1 MGNFSTPGGQ
11 NADILRATING
22 ESYGEPP
29 SSEISA
35 LLIELNQLIIAGG
48 GGGGGTTNY
57 NGLTNKPQINGVEL
71 KNNKSLAELGIVIPE
86 VDSALSG
93 SSENPV
99 QNRIIKGAL
108 DGKQNLLTFDA
119 APTAGS
125 NNPVRSS
132 GIKTALDLKQDV
144 LTIDPT
150 ISDSSTNPVQNKAI
164 ALKLSDYYTK
174 DQIDAIVAALD
185 TLSLEP
191 VEQLPT
197 EDISTTTIY
206 LLETATPGTYEQY
219 LYLNDTW
226 VLLGST
232 DVDLSNYY
240 NKSQVDIL
248 LLTKQAVLTF
258 DNAPTSGSNNPVKS
272 GGIYTALQGKQDT
285 LTFDNAPTE
294 DSDNPVKSGGVY
306 AALEDKQD
314 TLTFDNA
321 PTEDSEN
328 PVKSGGV
335 FEALESKQDELTFD
349 NEPVLN
355 SSNPVKSGGVYSGL
369 IKKLEKTNTMPAASV
384 DLLNTQLLFVG
395 TTTSDY
401 TKGTIY
407 ECQLVPESDPA
418 TYHWVAISSAEIDLS
433 LYKKI
438 WGPGPKSEWD
448 ALSTAEKTQYDE
460 AHFNDDEDPAYTVVD
475 AVTKG
480 NMHAVSSNAV
490 AEAIEDKYSTTEFKT
505 NKVWTDGR
513 PIYRKTYDVGA
524 LPNTNTKAIDLD
536 ITNLDFVIDIYGT
549 CKRNSDS
556 AFLPLPYL
564 YPSNLNEQIAI
575 YLRLGQMII
584 NAGQDRS
591 AFSGYVTLEYIKTT
605 V

>member
-1 MGNFSTPGGQ
+1 MGNYSTPGGQ

-29 SSEISA
+29 TSEISE
-35 LLIELNQLIIAGG
+35 LLIALNELIIAGG

-71 KNNKSLAELGIVIPE
+71 KNNKSLADLGIVIPP
-86 VDSALSG
+86 VDNALSG

-99 QNRIIKGAL
+99 QNKIIKGAL
-108 DGKQNLLTFDA
+108 DGKQALLTFDA
-119 APTAGS
+119 VPTASS
-125 NNPVRSS
+125 NNPVRS
-132 GIKTALDLKQDV
+132 GGVKQALDAKQDV
-144 LTIDPT
+144 MTIDT
-150 ISDSSTNPVQNKAI
+150 ELSTSSNNPVQNKVIAI
-164 ALKLSDYYTK
+164 KLTDYYTK
-174 DQIDAIVAALD
+174 EQVDDLLAALN

-206 LLETATPGTYEQY
+206 LLETETPGTYEQY

-226 VLLGST
+226 VLIGTT

-240 NKSQVDIL
+240 NKTQVDTL

-272 GGIYTALQGKQDT
+272 GGIYTALQSKQDTLTFDNAPRKDSDNPVTSGGVYTALEGKQDT

-294 DSDNPVKSGGVY
+294 DSANPVKSGGVFDALAEKQDTLTFDNTPIVNSDNPVKSGGVY
-306 AALEDKQD
+306 A
-314 TLTFDNA
+314 
-321 PTEDSEN
+321 
-328 PVKSGGV
+328 
-335 FEALESKQDELTFD
+335 
-349 NEPVLN
+349 
-355 SSNPVKSGGVYSGL
+355 GL
-369 IKKLEKTNTMPAASV
+369 IKKLEKTTTMPAASA

-418 TYHWVAISSAEIDLS
+418 EYHWVAISSAEIDLS

-438 WGPGPKSEWD
+438 WGPGPKSAWD
-448 ALSTAEKTQYDE
+448 ALSTAEKIQYDE
-460 AHFNDDEDPAYTVVD
+460 AHFNDDEDPAYSVVD
-475 AVTKG
+475 EVTKG

-490 AEAIEDKYSTTEFKT
+490 AEAIELAYSTSEVKT
-505 NKVWTDGR
+505 NKVWIDGK
-513 PIYRKTYDVGA
+513 PIYRRVITFDITSDSPRDSWYM
-524 LPNTNTKAIDLD
+524 PIDLKS
-536 ITNLDFVIDIYGT
+536 IPVKY
-549 CKRNSDS
+549 
-556 AFLPLPYL
+556 AF
-564 YPSNLNEQIAI
+564 
-575 YLRLGQMII
+575 
-584 NAGQDRS
+584 
-591 AFSGYVTLEYIKTT
+591 FSGYFYVPQNGLNVTIPYNDSGNHIWIQWITAQGIYLHHTFFGAGTAAVIFEYTKSTD
-605 V
+605 

>member
-29 SSEISA
+29 TSEISE

-71 KNNKSLAELGIVIPE
+71 KNNKTLADLGIVIPE

-108 DGKQNLLTFDA
+108 DGKQNLLTFDS

-144 LTIDPT
+144 LTIDTT
-150 ISDSSTNPVQNKAI
+150 ISDSSTNPVQNRAI

-174 DQIDAIVAALD
+174 DQVDDLLAALN

-191 VEQLPT
+191 VEELPT
-197 EDISTTTIY
+197 QDISTTTIY

-240 NKSQVDIL
+240 NKSQVDTL

-285 LTFDNAPTE
+285 LTFDEAPTE

-306 AALEDKQD
+306 AALENKQD

-321 PTEDSEN
+321 PTEDSDN

-335 FEALESKQDELTFD
+335 FEALAEKQDTLTFD

-355 SSNPVKSGGVYSGL
+355 SDNPVKSGGVYTGL
-369 IKKLEKTNTMPAASV
+369 IKKLEKTTTMPAASV

-407 ECQLVPESDPA
+407 ECQEVPESDPA
-418 TYHWVAISSAEIDLS
+418 AYHWVAISSAEIDLS
-433 LYKKI
+433 QYKKI
-438 WGPGPKSEWD
+438 WGPGPKATWD
-448 ALSTAEKTQYDE
+448 ALSTAEKIQYDE

-475 AVTKG
+475 EVTKG

-490 AEAIEDKYSTTEFKT
+490 AEAIEDEYSTTEVKT
-505 NKVWTDGR
+505 NKVWIDGK
-513 PIYRKTYDVGA
+513 PIYRKTIDCGN
-524 LPNTNTKAIDLD
+524 LPEAGIQKSVAHNI
-536 ITNLDFVIDIYGT
+536 
-549 CKRNSDS
+549 
-556 AFLPLPYL
+556 
-564 YPSNLNEQIAI
+564 SNLGKIVN
-575 YLRLGQMII
+575 
-584 NAGQDRS
+584 
-591 AFSGYVTLEYIKTT
+591 FSGLMSSSIGHQMPFPWPWENNEFNSYFVDSTYIFLFTNANRTTYSVIVTLEYTKTT
-605 V
+605 D

>member
-22 ESYGEPP
+22 ESYDEPP
-29 SSEISA
+29 TSEISA

-219 LYLNDTW
+219 LYLNNTW

-240 NKSQVDIL
+240 NKSQVDTL

-272 GGIYTALQGKQDT
+272 GGIYTALAGKQDT

-321 PTEDSEN
+321 PTEDSDN

-335 FEALESKQDELTFD
+335 YAALEDKQDELTFD

-355 SSNPVKSGGVYSGL
+355 SDNPVKSGGVYSGL
-369 IKKLEKTNTMPAASV
+369 IKKLEKTSTMPAASV

-418 TYHWVAISSAEIDLS
+418 AYHWVAISSAEIDLS

-475 AVTKG
+475 AVTDG
-480 NMHAVSSNAV
+480 DMHAVTSNAV
-490 AEAIEDKYSTTEFKT
+490 AAMFASHAPVRIKEYVVENAGAQNLVDISEDNAALIFGYVHSTSYPYNVPIPWNTEVTAFVQRSDKQI
-505 NKVWTDGR
+505 N
-513 PIYRKTYDVGA
+513 
-524 LPNTNTKAIDLD
+524 LN
-536 ITNLDFVIDIYGT
+536 ITNANYYGEAHLFIT
-549 CKRNSDS
+549 W
-556 AFLPLPYL
+556 
-564 YPSNLNEQIAI
+564 
-575 YLRLGQMII
+575 
-584 NAGQDRS
+584 
-591 AFSGYVTLEYIKTT
+591 
-605 V
+605 

>member
-29 SSEISA
+29 TSEISA

-219 LYLNDTW
+219 LYLNNTW

-240 NKSQVDIL
+240 NKSQVDTL

-258 DNAPTSGSNNPVKS
+258 DNAPTSGSDNPVKS
-272 GGIYTALQGKQDT
+272 GGIYTALAGKQDT

-321 PTEDSEN
+321 PTEDSDN

-335 FEALESKQDELTFD
+335 YAALEDKQDELTFD

-355 SSNPVKSGGVYSGL
+355 SDNPVKSGGVYSGL
-369 IKKLEKTNTMPAASV
+369 IKKLEKTSTMPAASV

-460 AHFNDDEDPAYTVVD
+460 AHFNDDESANVD
-475 AVTKG
+475 L
-480 NMHAVSSNAV
+480 
-490 AEAIEDKYSTTEFKT
+490 YSTSEVKT
-505 NKVWTDGR
+505 NKVWIDGK
-513 PIYRKTYDVGA
+513 PIYRKTIDCGNLPEAGA
-524 LPNTNTKAIDLD
+524 VKNVAHNI
-536 ITNLDFVIDIYGT
+536 
-549 CKRNSDS
+549 
-556 AFLPLPYL
+556 
-564 YPSNLNEQIAI
+564 SNLGKIVN
-575 YLRLGQMII
+575 
-584 NAGQDRS
+584 
-591 AFSGYVTLEYIKTT
+591 FSGLMFSAVGHQMPFPWPWENNEFNSYFIDSTYIFLTTNANRSTYSVIVTLEYTKTT
-605 V
+605 D

>member
-1 MGNFSTPGGQ
+1 MGNYSTPGGQ

-29 SSEISA
+29 TSEISE
-35 LLIELNQLIIAGG
+35 LLIELNELIIAGG

-57 NGLTNKPQINGVEL
+57 NGLSNKPQINGVEL
-71 KNNKSLAELGIVIPE
+71 KNNKSLADLGIVIPE

-144 LTIDPT
+144 LTIDPA
-150 ISDSSTNPVQNKAI
+150 ISENSTNPVQNRAI
-164 ALKLSDYYTK
+164 ALKLADYYTK
-174 DQIDAIVAALD
+174 DQIDDIVAALD

-191 VEQLPT
+191 VSELPT
-197 EDISTTTIY
+197 QDISTTTIY
-206 LLETATPGTYEQY
+206 LLETETPGTYEQY

-240 NKSQVDIL
+240 NKSQVDTL

-258 DNAPTSGSNNPVKS
+258 DNAPTSGSANPVTS
-272 GGIYTALQGKQDT
+272 DGIYSALAGKQDT

-306 AALEDKQD
+306 SALENKQD

-335 FEALESKQDELTFD
+335 YAALESKQDELTFD

-355 SSNPVKSGGVYSGL
+355 SDNPVKSGGVYSGL
-369 IKKLEKTNTMPAASV
+369 IKKLEKTNIMPAASA

-395 TTTSDY
+395 ITTSDY

-418 TYHWVAISSAEIDLS
+418 AYHWVAISSAEIDLS

-438 WGPGPKSEWD
+438 WGPGPKATWD
-448 ALSTAEKTQYDE
+448 ALSTAEKIQYDE
-460 AHFNDDEDPAYTVVD
+460 AHFNDDESANVD
-475 AVTKG
+475 L
-480 NMHAVSSNAV
+480 
-490 AEAIEDKYSTTEFKT
+490 YSTSEVKT
-505 NKVWTDGR
+505 NKVWIDGK
-513 PIYRKTYDVGA
+513 PIYRKVYVFPSNVTVQGNNWTSTGLAKPANIESIVGVSTIVRPDQRSYCVDVSA
-524 LPNTNTKAIDLD
+524 TTSD
-536 ITNLDFVIDIYGT
+536 TNLTLALLSNI
-549 CKRNSDS
+549 
-556 AFLPLPYL
+556 
-564 YPSNLNEQIAI
+564 NLN
-575 YLRLGQMII
+575 
-584 NAGQDRS
+584 
-591 AFSGYVTLEYIKTT
+591 VTQNSKLVLEYTKTT
-605 V
+605 D

>member
-22 ESYGEPP
+22 ESYSEPP
-29 SSEISA
+29 TSEISA

-150 ISDSSTNPVQNKAI
+150 ISDGSTNPVQNKAI

-219 LYLNDTW
+219 LYLNNTW

-240 NKSQVDIL
+240 NKSQVDTL

-258 DNAPTSGSNNPVKS
+258 DNAPTSGSDNPVKS
-272 GGIYTALQGKQDT
+272 GGIYTALAGKQDT

-321 PTEDSEN
+321 PTEDSDN

-335 FEALESKQDELTFD
+335 YTALEDKQDELTFD

-355 SSNPVKSGGVYSGL
+355 SDNPVKSGGVYSGL
-369 IKKLEKTNTMPAASV
+369 IKKLEKTSTMPAASV

-460 AHFNDDEDPAYTVVD
+460 AHFNDDESANVD
-475 AVTKG
+475 L
-480 NMHAVSSNAV
+480 
-490 AEAIEDKYSTTEFKT
+490 YSTSEVKT
-505 NKVWTDGR
+505 NKVWIDGK
-513 PIYRKTYDVGA
+513 PIYRKTIDCGNLPEAGA
-524 LPNTNTKAIDLD
+524 VKNVAHNI
-536 ITNLDFVIDIYGT
+536 
-549 CKRNSDS
+549 
-556 AFLPLPYL
+556 
-564 YPSNLNEQIAI
+564 SNLGKIVN
-575 YLRLGQMII
+575 
-584 NAGQDRS
+584 
-591 AFSGYVTLEYIKTT
+591 FSGLMFSAVGHQMPFPWPWENNEFNSYFIDSTYIFLTTNANRSTYSVIVTLEYTKTT
-605 V
+605 D

>member
-29 SSEISA
+29 TSEISA

-150 ISDSSTNPVQNKAI
+150 ISDGSTNPVQNKAI

-219 LYLNDTW
+219 LYLNNTW

-240 NKSQVDIL
+240 NKSQVDTL

-258 DNAPTSGSNNPVKS
+258 DNAPTSGSDNPVKS
-272 GGIYTALQGKQDT
+272 GGIYTALAGKQDT

-314 TLTFDNA
+314 
-321 PTEDSEN
+321 
-328 PVKSGGV
+328 
-335 FEALESKQDELTFD
+335 ELTFD

-355 SSNPVKSGGVYSGL
+355 SDNPVKSGGVYSGL
-369 IKKLEKTNTMPAASV
+369 IKKLEKTSTMPAASV

-460 AHFNDDEDPAYTVVD
+460 AHFNDDESANVD
-475 AVTKG
+475 L
-480 NMHAVSSNAV
+480 
-490 AEAIEDKYSTTEFKT
+490 YSTSEVKT
-505 NKVWTDGR
+505 NKVWIDGK
-513 PIYRKTYDVGA
+513 PIYRKTIDCGNLPEAGA
-524 LPNTNTKAIDLD
+524 VKNVAHNI
-536 ITNLDFVIDIYGT
+536 
-549 CKRNSDS
+549 
-556 AFLPLPYL
+556 
-564 YPSNLNEQIAI
+564 SNLGKIVN
-575 YLRLGQMII
+575 
-584 NAGQDRS
+584 
-591 AFSGYVTLEYIKTT
+591 FSGLMFSAVGHQMPFPWPWENNEFNSYFIDSTYIFLTTNANRSTYSVIVTLEYTKTT
-605 V
+605 D

>member
-29 SSEISA
+29 TSEISA

-185 TLSLEP
+185 TLKLEP
-191 VEQLPT
+191 VAELPT
-197 EDISTTTIY
+197 QDISTTTIY
-206 LLETATPGTYEQY
+206 LLETATPGRYEQY
-219 LYLNDTW
+219 LYLNETW

-240 NKSQVDIL
+240 NKSQVDTL
-248 LLTKQAVLTF
+248 LLTKQSVLTF
-258 DNAPTSGSNNPVKS
+258 DNAPTNGSNNPVKS
-272 GGIYTALQGKQDT
+272 GGIYTALQDKQDT

-321 PTEDSEN
+321 PTEDSDN

-335 FEALESKQDELTFD
+335 YAALEDKQDTLTFD

-355 SSNPVKSGGVYSGL
+355 SDNPVKSGGVYSGL

-418 TYHWVAISSAEIDLS
+418 AYHWVAISSAEIDLS

-438 WGPGPKSEWD
+438 WGPGPKATWD
-448 ALSTAEKTQYDE
+448 ALSTAEKIQYDE

-475 AVTKG
+475 AVTDG
-480 NMHAVSSNAV
+480 DMHAVTSNAV
-490 AEAIEDKYSTTEFKT
+490 AAMFASHAPVRIKEYVVENAGAQNLVDISEDNAALIFGYVHSTSYPYNVPIPWNTEVTAFVQRSDKQI
-505 NKVWTDGR
+505 N
-513 PIYRKTYDVGA
+513 
-524 LPNTNTKAIDLD
+524 LN
-536 ITNLDFVIDIYGT
+536 ITNANYYGEAHLFIT
-549 CKRNSDS
+549 W
-556 AFLPLPYL
+556 
-564 YPSNLNEQIAI
+564 
-575 YLRLGQMII
+575 
-584 NAGQDRS
+584 
-591 AFSGYVTLEYIKTT
+591 
-605 V
+605 